1 MDEYR
6 IAARRRMLKAGTIE
20 FGGGAIDCTIRNMSN
35 AGAALDVASPVGI
48 PAEFTLVLP
57 ADGSHMPCHVV
68 WRTDTK
74 LGVSFDEPAVA
85 AE

>member
-1 MDEYR
+1 
-6 IAARRRMLKAGTIE
+6 
-20 FGGGAIDCTIRNMSN
+20 MSN

-68 WRTDTK
+68 WRTETRI
-74 LGVSFDEPAVA
+74 GVTFD
-85 AE
+85 